1 MAIVRKDSEA
11 TQNQAVGE
19 LENDEKID
27 SNPSFDPHRYS
38 KGPLKEEL
46 TLEKSE
52 CWREGRKRFTNRL
65 TDGKEPDKALAVEMN
80 RFFDKT
86 RTLQKTIDRCE
97 EIQANAEKRS
107 DSVGNLVDVLS
118 SFKTIGD
125 NVLSNAPDTIGAVWF
140 AIGFVIKYLH
150 SASRQIVADHGETC
164 RIVAD
169 VYNQVS
175 KIAIA
180 SLLYEERCSRLEPRD
195 NGDGNLAALEKI
207 IVDNIAALICEIL
220 EFFWNT
226 QRWAVKLQSTS
237 TEPGKDDELLEPK
250 LTRAPTMRVE
260 SGTKAK
266 TKGFGH
272 AIGQSVKTAGK
283 KAGGVLKDSV
293 RTGIDA
299 VKSGRDKIIEALTG
313 ELKEKAQNILLLYD
327 ALHAD
332 GSVHFEQTVWDSMQ
346 NMNEDVR
353 NHLKDFKTGLDNS
366 LQSLQVELR
375 FNSPTDSMKRFEEKQ
390 DIGLENDVN
399 ILKGVQDVQEGIK
412 ILQEAKKSQIFERY
426 ITCFRRSEA
435 HENLIQTLRTKKD
448 QDGAA
453 NDRSWL
459 LKQEVYKNWKSCS
472 PKSSKIICLK
482 AERGHGKT
490 MTLLSVTSDLETYS
504 DLKPDSTFVLRF
516 FFKLGDSELQSI
528 LRAFESLLRQLLRKF
543 SDGEASQTHD
553 EKLER
558 ICKVLEENG
567 IEKICQETQNITI
580 KNDAAV
586 SEENKNPMLIG
597 KMISQISTEL
607 NLRLYIVL
615 DALDECHDLK
625 VSNIA
630 RCLKDLAYSEASNI
644 WVIVSTRTSSQSKT
658 DIEEELQ
665 QNGVALDRSIV
676 QQNSPSADIVTLSNK
691 ENTEELQRFLELKL
705 RDLVSRRVRNS
716 TDVPNIAELGV
727 GNFTSSGTANE
738 VMNNMIGSLAKDI
751 NKIVHG
757 DFSYANMLIANLQ
770 EPSKRTLKARIKE
783 LEGRGLEDMYK
794 RNLDVLSPGKRSLIL
809 FALKWVVWSVSDIT
823 AIEIAEHYK
832 EVYHETEEPD
842 GNFIQPDYDPSDD
855 PEIREIIS
863 HLRTAGHDFFSFSG
877 DNDPVTAHASVGEWI
892 RKGSSR
898 PVNLVGSEACIVKSV
913 GGRLVFEIA
922 VPSESI
928 PKDHNELS
936 ELMSEEA
943 SHLSIASDILRALT
957 SKSFHARHMP
967 WNPPKE
973 SAERYWNKMFPE
985 LQEIKDSIKDDNQP
999 KGNQG
1004 GHEGESSKR
1013 RRYEIRHW
1021 HDHIKALQQHQRGDI
1036 FEEVKNSKWDSL
1048 RSLLEKFMKPDSW
1061 CRWCVQRNLF
1071 DGLGKMSYL
1080 PNFYQGPI
1088 HVASQL
1094 DLRFLIVHIYTSKKA
1109 EDHRNNPYKKV
1120 GPGQSTAES
1129 VSEDDGILDQCD
1141 GFGLTPLVLAIRDPK
1156 TVECLLN
1163 AGAKADKIYHVITV
1177 YTNPDGT
1184 DMDPAGIN
1192 TAPAGPGS
1200 TPLETAL
1207 RLARRAEAKDHMESL
1222 ETMEL
1227 LLKYGAKD
1235 RISAVLKDIIPWAME
1250 EGEDSTKEI
1259 VTELQKKYSEITAT
1273 VLKIHDHENEPL
1285 DVKTLYLSAMTAIAK
1300 FPTQAQAIW
1309 DRAEYLLKLGENVAG
1324 IQDANT
1330 LTPLHILIRAVY
1342 DYPDHAETFIPLIEQ
1357 LVKRG
1362 ADPLVSFTGS
1372 KWDIHFGNPVLLAVQ
1387 TRNSKLIDIFL
1398 QQGEGAFLK
1407 KSLSGAC
1414 VMHYFFRG
1422 EHKAMSE
1429 EDREI
1434 FQLLANLSPRPEAL
1448 TTDEAYIDSSPRP
1461 VESDTNR
1468 NDTTKVPYFIN
1479 AEDNDSREP
1488 LSWAVRY
1495 CDKDG
1500 VNLLL
1505 QNGADVND
1513 GDEQGRTALYYLA
1526 QSPANFTDS
1535 IAILQD
1541 LHKFGADMRISTIRQ
1556 VTVFAEAVYRQPPP
1570 VIREFIRILPRIDH
1584 RQKVESGYE
1593 HCAQESGGIDKD
1605 YLLQADDEGRN
1616 FLHCAADRKDRDKV
1630 DISDILEE
1638 LIQSLAEDVRRKLL
1652 SQETSSRYTPLT
1664 LAAHQLNFPLIN
1676 MLLKYSSA
1684 EEQILIEPQGSG
1696 GKSPLQAIAE
1706 NLGKLD
1712 YKISRAKSDEETEG
1726 KEESLEPSSTNPQ
1739 NKNEAEK
1746 SSGKCL
1752 NRIDYESTMIALL
1765 SMSNSNTEDNSILIR
1780 LRGFA
1785 IQMSWF
1791 QFLQELEA
1799 RTGITLETLDGHG
1812 WNAFHIARY
1821 HGIDSSLIGGAP
1833 GAEPGDSP
1841 PGPMKLQ
1848 TNSLGVADISQDG
1861 LEITSLSEETLVVEA
1876 DHPINLFSGRYYF
1889 EVQVKIITQST
1900 GDRDSLFG
1908 FRYPWSIG
1916 IIPLY
1921 EVFGL
1926 RNSKGTI
1933 GRHFRLE
1940 WLGDVGLVYYKE
1952 DPSNSASA
1960 LARLSRWGQGRIKNM
1975 DTVGFGID
1983 RETDSVF
1990 FTKNGEPVG
1999 ILNAH
2004 LEGRCIPAFSVPR
2017 KCSARINFGGESFR
2031 YVGWEGNIEDIEA
2044 SVKNSGYM
2052 TEY

>member
-1 MAIVRKDSEA
+1 
-11 TQNQAVGE
+11 
-19 LENDEKID
+19 
-27 SNPSFDPHRYS
+27 
-38 KGPLKEEL
+38 
-46 TLEKSE
+46 
-52 CWREGRKRFTNRL
+52 
-65 TDGKEPDKALAVEMN
+65 MN

-140 AIGFVIKYLH
+140 AIGFVIK
-150 SASRQIVADHGETC
+150 IVADHGETC

-180 SLLYEERCSRLEPRD
+180 SLLYEERCSRLESRGT
-195 NGDGNLAALEKI
+195 GDGNLAALEKI

-237 TEPGKDDELLEPK
+237 TEPGKDDEPLEPK

-260 SGTKAK
+260 SETKAK
-266 TKGFGH
+266 TKGLGH

-346 NMNEDVR
+346 NMGEDGKNPGVSALTLYPMNLITELKLILVHSMLVR
-353 NHLKDFKTGLDNS
+353 NHLKDFKTGLNNS
-366 LQSLQVELR
+366 LQSLEVELR

-412 ILQEAKKSQIFERY
+412 ILQDAKKPQIFERY
-426 ITCFRRSEA
+426 ISCFRRSEA

-516 FFKLGDSELQSI
+516 FFKLGDNELQSI

-543 SDGEASQTHD
+543 SDGEASQTQYD

-567 IEKICQETQNITI
+567 IEKIYQETQNITI

-586 SEENKNPMLIG
+586 SEENKNLMLIG

-644 WVIVSTRTSSQSKT
+644 WVIVSTGTSSQSKT
-658 DIEEELQ
+658 GIEEELQ
-665 QNGVALDRSIV
+665 QNGVALDRSIF

-716 TDVPNIAELGV
+716 TNVPNIAEPGA
-727 GNFTSSGTANE
+727 GNFTSSGTVNE
-738 VMNNMIGSLAKDI
+738 VMDNMVASLAKDI

-892 RKGSSR
+892 QKGSSR
-898 PVNLVGSEACIVKSV
+898 PVNLVGSEACGFLIIHEFILTNS
-913 GGRLVFEIA
+913 A
-922 VPSESI
+922 ESI

-1004 GHEGESSKR
+1004 GHGGESSKR
-1013 RRYEIRHW
+1013 R
-1021 HDHIKALQQHQRGDI
+1021 
-1036 FEEVKNSKWDSL
+1036 S
-1048 RSLLEKFMKPDSW
+1048 
-1061 CRWCVQRNLF
+1061 
-1071 DGLGKMSYL
+1071 
-1080 PNFYQGPI
+1080 
-1088 HVASQL
+1088 
-1094 DLRFLIVHIYTSKKA
+1094 
-1109 EDHRNNPYKKV
+1109 
-1120 GPGQSTAES
+1120 
-1129 VSEDDGILDQCD
+1129 
-1141 GFGLTPLVLAIRDPK
+1141 
-1156 TVECLLN
+1156 
-1163 AGAKADKIYHVITV
+1163 
-1177 YTNPDGT
+1177 PDGT
-1184 DMDPAGIN
+1184 DMAPVGID

-1207 RLARRAEAKDHMESL
+1207 GLARRAEATGHVHMESL
-1222 ETMEL
+1222 ETVQL

-1235 RISAVLKDIIPWAME
+1235 RISAVLEDSIPWAMA

-1273 VLKIHDHENEPL
+1273 VLKIHDNENEPL
-1285 DVKTLYLSAMTAIAK
+1285 DIDVKTLYLFAMMAIAG

-1309 DRAEYLLKLGENVAG
+1309 DRAEYLLNLGENVAG
-1324 IQDANT
+1324 IQDANA
-1330 LTPLHILIRAVY
+1330 LTPLHILVRAVY
-1342 DYPDHAETFIPLIEQ
+1342 DHPDYAETFIPLIEQ

-1372 KWDIHFGNPVLLAVQ
+1372 KRDIHFGNPVLLAVQ
-1387 TRNSKLIDIFL
+1387 ARNSKLIDIFL
-1398 QQGEGAFLK
+1398 RQGEGAFLK

-1434 FQLLANLSPRPEAL
+1434 FQLLANISPRSEAL
-1448 TTDEAYIDSSPRP
+1448 TTNEAYIDSSPRP
-1461 VESDTNR
+1461 VESYPNR

-1488 LSWAVRY
+1488 LSWAVQY

-1570 VIREFIRILPRIDH
+1570 VLREFIRILPRIGH
-1584 RQKVESGYE
+1584 GQKVESGYP
-1593 HCAQESGGIDKD
+1593 HCAQEPGGVDKD

-1638 LIQSLAEDVRRKLL
+1638 LIQSLAEDVQKKLL
-1652 SQETSSRYTPLT
+1652 SQETSSRDTPLT

-1684 EEQILIEPQGSG
+1684 EEQTLTEPQGSG
-1696 GKSPLQAIAE
+1696 KKSPLQAIAE
-1706 NLGKLD
+1706 NLRKLD
-1712 YKISRAKSDEETEG
+1712 YKISRANNDEETKG

-1746 SSGKCL
+1746 PSGKCL

-1765 SMSNSNTEDNSILIR
+1765 SMSNSNTEDNSTLIR

-1799 RTGITLETLDGHG
+1799 RTGITLETLDEHG

-1833 GAEPGDSP
+1833 GAEPGNSP

-1861 LEITSLSEETLVVEA
+1861 LEITSLSEEALVVEA

-1889 EVQVKIITQST
+1889 EVQVKTITQST

-1916 IIPLY
+1916 IISLY

-1933 GRHFRLE
+1933 GRHFRQE

-1960 LARLSRWGQGRIKNM
+1960 VAGLPRWGQDHIKNM

-2044 SVKNSGYM
+2044 SVKKTGYMTVRNSGYM

>member
-1 MAIVRKDSEA
+1 
-11 TQNQAVGE
+11 
-19 LENDEKID
+19 
-27 SNPSFDPHRYS
+27 
-38 KGPLKEEL
+38 
-46 TLEKSE
+46 
-52 CWREGRKRFTNRL
+52 
-65 TDGKEPDKALAVEMN
+65 MN

-140 AIGFVIKYLH
+140 AIGFVIK
-150 SASRQIVADHGETC
+150 IVADHGETC

-180 SLLYEERCSRLEPRD
+180 SLLYEERCSRLESRGT
-195 NGDGNLAALEKI
+195 GDGNLAALEKI

-237 TEPGKDDELLEPK
+237 TEPGKDDEPLEPK

-260 SGTKAK
+260 SETKAK
-266 TKGFGH
+266 TKGLGH

-346 NMNEDVR
+346 NMGEDGKNPGVSALTLYPMNLITELKLILVHSMLVR
-353 NHLKDFKTGLDNS
+353 NHLKDFKTGLNNS
-366 LQSLQVELR
+366 LQSLE
-375 FNSPTDSMKRFEEKQ
+375 DSMKRFEEKQ

-412 ILQEAKKSQIFERY
+412 ILQDAKKPQIFERY
-426 ITCFRRSEA
+426 ISCFRRSEA

-516 FFKLGDSELQSI
+516 FFKLGDNELQSI

-543 SDGEASQTHD
+543 SDGEASQTQYD

-567 IEKICQETQNITI
+567 IEKIYQETQNITI

-586 SEENKNPMLIG
+586 SEENKNLMLIG

-658 DIEEELQ
+658 GIEEELQ
-665 QNGVALDRSIV
+665 QNGVALDRSIF

-716 TDVPNIAELGV
+716 TNVPNIAEPGA
-727 GNFTSSGTANE
+727 GNFTSSGTVNE
-738 VMNNMIGSLAKDI
+738 VMDNMVASLAKDI

-892 RKGSSR
+892 QKGSSR

-1004 GHEGESSKR
+1004 GHGGESSKR

-1036 FEEVKNSKWDSL
+1036 FEEVKNSKWGSL

-1088 HVASQL
+1088 HVASQFG
-1094 DLRFLIVHIYTSKKA
+1094 LRFLIACIVHIYTSKKA
-1109 EDHRNNPYKKV
+1109 EDHRNNPYEKV
-1120 GPGQSTAES
+1120 GPGQSTTES
-1129 VSEDDGILDQCD
+1129 VGEGNGILDQCD
-1141 GFGLTPLVLAIRDPK
+1141 GFGLTPLVLAIKDPK

-1177 YTNPDGT
+1177 HTSPDGT
-1184 DMDPAGIN
+1184 DMAPVGID

-1207 RLARRAEAKDHMESL
+1207 GLARRAEATGHVHMESL
-1222 ETMEL
+1222 ETVQL

-1235 RISAVLKDIIPWAME
+1235 RISAVLEDSIPWAMA

-1273 VLKIHDHENEPL
+1273 VLKIHDNENEPL
-1285 DVKTLYLSAMTAIAK
+1285 DIDVKTLYLFAMMAIAG

-1309 DRAEYLLKLGENVAG
+1309 DRAEYLLNLGENVAG
-1324 IQDANT
+1324 IQDANA
-1330 LTPLHILIRAVY
+1330 LTPLHILVRAVY
-1342 DYPDHAETFIPLIEQ
+1342 DHPDYAETFIPLIEQ

-1372 KWDIHFGNPVLLAVQ
+1372 KRDIHFGNPVLLAVQ
-1387 TRNSKLIDIFL
+1387 ARNSKLIDIFL
-1398 QQGEGAFLK
+1398 RQGEGAFLK

-1434 FQLLANLSPRPEAL
+1434 FQLLANISPRSEAL
-1448 TTDEAYIDSSPRP
+1448 TTNEAYIDSSPRP
-1461 VESDTNR
+1461 VESYPNR

-1488 LSWAVRY
+1488 LSWAVQY

-1570 VIREFIRILPRIDH
+1570 VLREFIRILPRIGH
-1584 RQKVESGYE
+1584 GQKVESGYP
-1593 HCAQESGGIDKD
+1593 HCAQEPGGVDKD

-1638 LIQSLAEDVRRKLL
+1638 LIQSLAEDVQKKLL
-1652 SQETSSRYTPLT
+1652 SQETSSRDTPLT

-1684 EEQILIEPQGSG
+1684 EEQTLIEPQGSG
-1696 GKSPLQAIAE
+1696 KKSPLQAIAE
-1706 NLGKLD
+1706 NLRKLD
-1712 YKISRAKSDEETEG
+1712 YKISRANNDEETKG

-1746 SSGKCL
+1746 PSGKCL

-1765 SMSNSNTEDNSILIR
+1765 SMSNSNTEDNSTLIR

-1799 RTGITLETLDGHG
+1799 RTGITLETLDEHG

-1833 GAEPGDSP
+1833 GAEPGNSP

-1861 LEITSLSEETLVVEA
+1861 LEITSLSEEALVVEA

-1889 EVQVKIITQST
+1889 EVQVKTITQST
-1900 GDRDSLFG
+1900 GDRDSL
-1908 FRYPWSIG
+1908 Y
-1916 IIPLY
+1916 
-1921 EVFGL
+1921 VFSDSS
-1926 RNSKGTI
+1926 RN
-1933 GRHFRLE
+1933 
-1940 WLGDVGLVYYKE
+1940 
-1952 DPSNSASA
+1952 
-1960 LARLSRWGQGRIKNM
+1960 
-1975 DTVGFGID
+1975 
-1983 RETDSVF
+1983 
-1990 FTKNGEPVG
+1990 
-1999 ILNAH
+1999 
-2004 LEGRCIPAFSVPR
+2004 
-2017 KCSARINFGGESFR
+2017 
-2031 YVGWEGNIEDIEA
+2031 
-2044 SVKNSGYM
+2044 
-2052 TEY
+2052 